1 MTQHMLDFEPQLHQ
15 KPATTVEVN
24 RGPSMAPEAKR
35 LNGHCLKILE
45 RLRQGRTS
53 NKELSGISLK
63 YTGRISDLRKAGHVV
78 KLVSRDRE
86 TGLTFYELEQP

>member
-1 MTQHMLDFEPQLHQ
+1 MPQNMLDFEPQLRD
-15 KPATTVEVN
+15 KPETVEVN

-35 LNGHCLKILE
+35 LNGHCQKILE
-45 RLRQGRTS
+45 RLRLGRAS
-53 NKELSGISLK
+53 NRELAAISLK
-63 YTGRISDLRKAGHVV
+63 YTGRISDLRKAKHKV